1 MKMDGVTVQTKYFIK
16 RVPAHGGHPLWCV
29 YEKTDDASEMICGC
43 TYLKG
48 AEALVERLCETD
60 RRIARLKT
68 LTDAFKEI
76 KFVVKA

>member
-16 RVPAHGGHPLWCV
+16 RVPERGPHPLWCV